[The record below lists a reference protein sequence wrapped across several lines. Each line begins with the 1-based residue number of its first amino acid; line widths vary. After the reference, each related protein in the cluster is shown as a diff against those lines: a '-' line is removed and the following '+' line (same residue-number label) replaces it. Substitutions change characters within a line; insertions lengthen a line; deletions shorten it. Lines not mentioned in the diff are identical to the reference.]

1 MAFKHQNIPLYS
13 PHISVSRSSSLHYAI
28 KQFPL
33 ENSPWLLLYM
43 TTPVVSHMCRL
54 YWPPKNW
61 QNLGISRVSFNH
73 HLYVAFS
80 SALLTNEQMVPFKT
94 LIFLFQDLRPGWFG
108 GLLPKAVSQQDRRP
122 VYRPQRITNMGDLPF
137 GMKKIVISNF
147 PSPDSIAYC
156 WSRREENRV
165 WILKRCITDAAMT
178 WV

>member
-1 MAFKHQNIPLYS
+1 MNPFSWQGQNLCGLS
-13 PHISVSRSSSLHYAI
+13 SVFVKDWRVV
-28 KQFPL
+28 FPL

-54 YWPPKNW
+54 HWPPKNW

-94 LIFLFQDLRPGWFG
+94 LIFLFQDLRPGWCG
-108 GLLPKAVSQQDRRP
+108 GTLPKAVSQQDRP

-147 PSPDSIAYC
+147 SSPDTAQWC
-156 WSRREENRV
+156 RKFHFKCN
-165 WILKRCITDAAMT
+165 
-178 WV
+178 

>member
-1 MAFKHQNIPLYS
+1 MPFKHQNIPLYS

-33 ENSPWLLLYM
+33 KIPRDCFCTYM

-108 GLLPKAVSQQDRRP
+108 GILPKAVSQQDRP

-147 PSPDSIAYC
+147 PSPDIAFC
-156 WSRREENRV
+156 WSRKEENRV